1 MLKLLR
7 GVSNINK
14 SSATLPNDV
23 KATSETSATKG
34 SDVKP
39 PESHQTAPDSQPST
53 DATTSESVQ
62 PSPTQDAITSDSTPS
77 TSDSP
82 TEGKKEET
90 ANGSAE
96 EAASSSKPFP
106 SSEDPATPT
115 PEASSAPAPTSQPPQ
130 GVVHRMR
137 RLSFRSFGF
146 FYGRSTVNVATDT
159 EIDAKEGT
167 GEPPESTPEGSS
179 VPTPTVTGKPSLPE
193 HVEKLKKP
201 HRLTKAD
208 KRASAYAQLLRS
220 IIVGAPPTPELSY
233 GSSASPPSKFP
244 LIKSQPKPPNLKKLK
259 SELLKPKEANRL
271 IFEVRNM
278 PTPDTSKG
286 VLHGTLRGLNGKIV
300 EQDITV
306 VPSGKMPIHAV
317 CLDCTDEEA
326 DRLHFS
332 MLKSSVPPRTT
343 VVSLTPEIAQTDT
356 AGYGPSAAAT
366 PSIAQAD
373 LASVIPVLRNIKL
386 VDLVAQSVDI
396 VGTPEDD
403 FGFGKPVDEQNKG
416 ALAGAVPSSG
426 TVAQG
431 ILQVGQE
438 LLNLGFATSS
448 AVLPTNHEG
457 IHPPTDRL
465 SCLTYWWGY
474 ELVIPPPSMKYL
486 GNCKSISTAFLNFLT
501 AFSLFNNGV
510 REILPFI
517 RYASQFIDFEWTAIK
532 AQDKGKGVVC
542 AATWVMPAALVP
554 RPWDFADPPPPNAKK
569 ASGAAAKLAAL
580 LHGGKD
586 VPPGTSIILTPLQPS
601 ITTPGTQPV
610 PLVTLSP
617 PTVTDAAVG
626 TDDDVKE

>member
-486 GNCKSISTAFLNFLT
+486 GVSVSLCTMTGVLTGSPDIIIS
-501 AFSLFNNGV
+501 
-510 REILPFI
+510 R
-517 RYASQFIDFEWTAIK
+517 
-532 AQDKGKGVVC
+532 
-542 AATWVMPAALVP
+542 
-554 RPWDFADPPPPNAKK
+554 
-569 ASGAAAKLAAL
+569 
-580 LHGGKD
+580 
-586 VPPGTSIILTPLQPS
+586 
-601 ITTPGTQPV
+601 
-610 PLVTLSP
+610 VT
-617 PTVTDAAVG
+617 
-626 TDDDVKE
+626 

>member
-1 MLKLLR
+1 M
-7 GVSNINK
+7 NK
-14 SSATLPNDV
+14 STATLPNDV
-23 KATSETSATKG
+23 KATTETSAAKE
-34 SDVKP
+34 SEIKS
-39 PESHQTAPDSQPST
+39 PESPQTAPKTQPQT
-53 DATTSESVQ
+53 DAPSSEPIQ
-62 PSPTQDAITSDSTPS
+62 PSPPPAASPSEPPPS
-77 TSDSP
+77 TSDPP
-82 TEGKKEET
+82 TPEKKEQSEN
-90 ANGSAE
+90 AGVE
-96 EAASSSKPFP
+96 EATTSNQPFP
-106 SSEDPATPT
+106 TSEDPATPT
-115 PEASSAPAPTSQPPQ
+115 PDSSSPPAPNPEPPR

-159 EIDAKEGT
+159 EIDAKDGT
-167 GEPPESTPEGSS
+167 GEPLASTPEDPAAGHAVTAPSGANGKLPSS
-179 VPTPTVTGKPSLPE
+179 DHG
-193 HVEKLKKP
+193 EKLKKS

-220 IIVGAPPTPELSY
+220 IIIGTPPTPELSY
-233 GSSASPPSKFP
+233 GSSTSPPSKFP
-244 LIKSQPKPPNLKKLK
+244 LIKSHSKPPDLKKLK

-271 IFEVRNM
+271 IHEIRNM

-306 VPSGKMPIHAV
+306 VPTGKMPIHAV

-332 MLKSSVPPRTT
+332 FLKSSAQPQTT
-343 VVSLTPEIAQTDT
+343 VFSLTPTIAQDPSPV
-356 AGYGPSAAAT
+356 AGIGSSAAAT

-373 LASVIPVLRNIKL
+373 LSSVIPVLKNLKL
-386 VDLVAQSVDI
+386 VDLVSQSVDI
-396 VGTPEDD
+396 IGTPEDD
-403 FGFGKPVDEQNKG
+403 FGFGKRVEEKNNG
-416 ALAGAVPSSG
+416 VLAGAVPSSA
-426 TVAQG
+426 TVAEG
-431 ILQVGQE
+431 IIQVGQE

-457 IHPPTDRL
+457 IYPPTDRL

-486 GNCKSISTAFLNFLT
+486 GNCKSISNAFLNFLT

-517 RYASQFIDFEWTAIK
+517 RYASQFIDFEWSAIK
-532 AQDKGKGVVC
+532 GQDKGKGVVC

-554 RPWDFADPPPPNAKK
+554 RPWDFADPPKPDAKK
-569 ASGAAAKLAAL
+569 PSGAAAKLAAL
-580 LHGGKD
+580 LHAGKD
-586 VPPGTSIILTPLQPS
+586 VPPGTSVILAPVQSLVA
-601 ITTPGTQPV
+601 TPGTPPV

-617 PTVTDAAVG
+617 PTVADAAVG
-626 TDDDVKE
+626 TDDDVKA